1 MPRFNRVLIVS
12 GSKKEQKK
20 KFRLIRSSGT
30 RRYLIYSFH
39 SPSGSSQITALV
51 PQGCSV
57 RSEAREKRHDALALK
72 TTVDWQ
78 VMHKLPISRGIWEDN
93 QCRSEEEIH
102 EPSAIHLLLSQEGR
116 GRGHRWDQSLVRQ
129 IIFHLDPLRNE
140 LPPNAFKENTSF

>member
-20 KFRLIRSSGT
+20 KFRLIQSSGT
-30 RRYLIYSFH
+30 RRHLIYSFH

-51 PQGCSV
+51 PQGSSV
-57 RSEAREKRHDALALK
+57 RSEAWEKRHDALALK

-78 VMHKLPISRGIWEDN
+78 VMRKLPISRGIWEDN

-102 EPSAIHLLLSQEGR
+102 ESSAIHLLLFQEGR
-116 GRGHRWDQSLVRQ
+116 GRGQRWDQNLVCQ

-140 LPPNAFKENTSF
+140 LPPNVFKGNTSF